1 MKWIFVF
8 MWLFELEIEMLIV
21 LSKGNI
27 DKNKFHKV
35 VLWKTM
41 FCNIIERKNTSCRFS
56 KLVGDEF
63 HCFYTRP
70 YLLWFAGDE
79 FPYSLH
85 HAKISCCVLLLMS
98 CLIFTPVFTSC
109 DLLVM
114 SCLIFTPCQNCLWVI
129 CWGRALLF
137 YCTMLKLPVV
147 ICWWWALL
155 FFTPCQT
162 CLLLFFVDELPYFY
176 TMPKFPVVCC
186 CWWAALFLHQSLPVV
201 IYWWLAPLS
210 FTPCQ
215 NCLLLFAGDELP
227 YFLHHAKIA
236 WARLFKILDKV
247 VHWTTPYPVD
257 SYPVDKI
264 CCSKTRTM
272 VG

>member
-1 MKWIFVF
+1 

-27 DKNKFHKV
+27 DKNKFDKV

-56 KLVGDEF
+56 KLVGDTL
-63 HCFYTRP
+63 HCFYTKP

-79 FPYSLH
+79 FPYLLH
-85 HAKISCCVLLLMS
+85 HAKITSCVLLLMS
-98 CLIFTPVFTSC
+98 CLIFTQILARCYLLVMSSLIFTPVFTSC

-176 TMPKFPVVCC
+176 TSP
-186 CWWAALFLHQSLPVV
+186 
-201 IYWWLAPLS
+201 
-210 FTPCQ
+210 
-215 NCLLLFAGDELP
+215 CLLRFTD
-227 YFLHHAKIA
+227 
-236 WARLFKILDKV
+236 D
-247 VHWTTPYPVD
+247 
-257 SYPVDKI
+257 
-264 CCSKTRTM
+264 
-272 VG
+272 

>member
-85 HAKISCCVLLLMS
+85 HAKLACCYFLLSCLIFTPCQNFLLCVAVDELPYFYTSLYFLWFAGDELPYFYTMPKLPVVDLLGKSSLILLHHAKIACCNLLVMSSLIFYTMPNLPVVIFCWWAALFLHHAKISCCVLLLMS
-98 CLIFTPVFTSC
+98 CLIFTPVLACC
-109 DLLVM
+109 DLLM
-114 SCLIFTPCQNCLWVI
+114 ISSLIIYSMP
-129 CWGRALLF
+129 
-137 YCTMLKLPVV
+137 KLSVV
-147 ICWWWALL
+147 ICWWWAPI
-155 FFTPCQT
+155 FFTQ
-162 CLLLFFVDELPYFY
+162 
-176 TMPKFPVVCC
+176 
-186 CWWAALFLHQSLPVV
+186 
-201 IYWWLAPLS
+201 
-210 FTPCQ
+210 CQ
-215 NCLLLFAGDELP
+215 NCLGP
-227 YFLHHAKIA
+227 
-236 WARLFKILDKV
+236 V
-247 VHWTTPYPVD
+247 VQNT
-257 SYPVDKI
+257 
-264 CCSKTRTM
+264 
-272 VG
+272 G

>member
-98 CLIFTPVFTSC
+98 CLIFTPVLACC
-109 DLLVM
+109 DLLM
-114 SCLIFTPCQNCLWVI
+114 ISSLIIYSMPKLSVVICWWWAPIFFTPCQNCL
-129 CWGRALLF
+129 G
-137 YCTMLKLPVV
+137 PVV
-147 ICWWWALL
+147 
-155 FFTPCQT
+155 
-162 CLLLFFVDELPYFY
+162 
-176 TMPKFPVVCC
+176 
-186 CWWAALFLHQSLPVV
+186 
-201 IYWWLAPLS
+201 
-210 FTPCQ
+210 Q
-215 NCLLLFAGDELP
+215 NTG
-227 YFLHHAKIA
+227 
-236 WARLFKILDKV
+236 
-247 VHWTTPYPVD
+247 
-257 SYPVDKI
+257 
-264 CCSKTRTM
+264 
-272 VG
+272 